1 MALNDDQI
9 ANLLCGDL
17 SDIDEFEESDND
29 EENIDFLDAFRNM
42 DNFLH
47 QNDLELNN
55 LVNLIIICI
64 IIIIIIVYKL

>member
-29 EENIDFLDAFRNM
+29 EENIDFLDAFRDM
-42 DNFLH
+42 DHFLH

-64 IIIIIIVYKL
+64 IITYYL